1 MTAVLEE
8 FVVYKDYTVGEV
20 ASRKFQEISELSDN
34 VLFQYQEFV
43 DETAAAYISDY
54 PLAYPALGLSGETG
68 ETVERIK
75 KICRRGPGQAWTAE
89 DREYLVL
96 ELGDIMWYVSRIAN
110 ILDADLE
117 EIIEKNIDKL
127 TNRQKV
133 KNEVSQ

>member
-1 MTAVLEE
+1 MTVVLEE
-8 FVVYKDYTVGEV
+8 FVESNILTD
-20 ASRKFQEISELSDN
+20 
-34 VLFQYQEFV
+34 YQEFV
-43 DETAAAYISDY
+43 DETAAAYIADY